1 MTGLLLSE
9 RGSKQHLLILQDNAC
24 YSQLSFWLLNVAFK
38 CASASTHQCIVF
50 STFTCPPR
58 HGVRPQP
65 ELGHIAPK
73 VANEGH
79 RRIVERVLPVLA
91 QVMSEPAWTNQPLLL
106 QARETLWR
114 VELAG
119 DKFWG
124 AHMNFSRKRT
134 VEDVIV
140 SRYHSDVR
148 LSLL

>member
-1 MTGLLLSE
+1 MPV
-9 RGSKQHLLILQDNAC
+9 
-24 YSQLSFWLLNVAFK
+24 LLNCLIVLNMTFVCAFT
-38 CASASTHQCIVF
+38 STHLCAIF
-50 STFTCPPR
+50 STFICPPR
-58 HGVRPQP
+58 YGVRPPP

-79 RRIVERVLPVLA
+79 KRIVERVLPVLA
-91 QVMSEPAWTNQPLLL
+91 QVMSEPAWTNQPPLL

-124 AHMNFSRKRT
+124 AHMNFSRKRA